1 MKAVRERGDRCV
13 AAGLGRIDHMQQ
25 LFVTTLR
32 VAGDRLSALRRDQTG
47 QTLVEYALILTLVS
61 LLTIGTLLVMTGKIN
76 QLFTQV
82 ANNL

>member
-1 MKAVRERGDRCV
+1 
-13 AAGLGRIDHMQQ
+13 MQQ
-25 LFVTTLR
+25 LFVTVLR
-32 VAGDRLSALRRDQTG
+32 TAGDRLSALRGDQTG

-82 ANNL
+82 ANSL

>member
-1 MKAVRERGDRCV
+1 
-13 AAGLGRIDHMQQ
+13 MQQ

-32 VAGDRLSALRRDQTG
+32 AAGDRCSALRRDQTG

-61 LLTIGTLLVMTGKIN
+61 LLTIGTLLAMTGKIN

>member
-1 MKAVRERGDRCV
+1 
-13 AAGLGRIDHMQQ
+13 MQQ

-32 VAGDRLSALRRDQTG
+32 AAGDRRSALRRDQTG